1 MSVKKAELHVHL
13 EGTITPN
20 LARKLAHRNH
30 LVIPEGLIAP
40 DDQNYLS
47 NDFLHFL
54 SVYDTLADL
63 IKTPQDYYDITF
75 DYLRARALENTIYVE
90 MMYSPDH
97 AERATGIPSIE
108 HLQAIQEAV
117 NDAQAQFDIMGR
129 ILVTAV
135 RHFGEDSCIRVA
147 KEITKQTVPCV
158 VGFGLGGDEIHF
170 PPRLFKRSFQIA
182 HDAGLQCTAHAGEFA
197 PASGIIEAIENLPIK
212 RVGHGV
218 QVIHS
223 PETMDVLIERGIA
236 LELCP
241 SSNIKLGLFPDI
253 AHHPFPKLLEAGLN
267 VSLNSDDPPFMF
279 TTLGEEYNRVQEAYQ
294 YSDETMTSIT
304 AMAIESAFVDDMT
317 KQQLREKLGSR
328 PE

>member
-20 LARKLAHRNH
+20 LARKLAYRNH
-30 LVIPEGLIAP
+30 LAIPAGLIAP

-75 DYLRARALENTIYVE
+75 DYLRARALEDAIYVE

-108 HLQAIQEAV
+108 HLQAIQNAV
-117 NDAQAQFDIMGR
+117 DDAEAQFAILGR

-135 RHFGEDSCIRVA
+135 RHFGEESCIRVA

-223 PETMDVLIERGIA
+223 PETMDLLIERGIA

-241 SSNIKLGLFPDI
+241 SSNIKLGLFPDF

-279 TTLGEEYNRVQEAYQ
+279 TTLGEEYHRVQEAYQ
-294 YSDETMTSIT
+294 YSDEIMTSIT
-304 AMAIESAFVDDMT
+304 AMAIESAFVDDIT
-317 KQQLREKLGSR
+317 KQDLREKLKS
-328 PE
+328 